1 MKRHQDGVTLIETL
15 VSALITAVGLLGV
28 FELHSTAKRSS
39 FGSLQYVH
47 AHALVTDIVERMRA
61 NPAQLSVY
69 ASREYGMGRFNAP
82 ATLCGATN
90 SDVPACTPQEIAE
103 WDRYSWDQMLT
114 GRDEKVGDRSVGGA
128 NAMQG
133 CITVLDTSVEVV
145 VVWLTLED
153 TTDGAVSGT
162 AAQCGQP
169 DTRRR
174 SVRVETAVVE
184 GI

>member
-1 MKRHQDGVTLIETL
+1 
-15 VSALITAVGLLGV
+15 
-28 FELHSTAKRSS
+28 
-39 FGSLQYVH
+39 
-47 AHALVTDIVERMRA
+47 
-61 NPAQLSVY
+61 
-69 ASREYGMGRFNAP
+69 
-82 ATLCGATN
+82 
-90 SDVPACTPQEIAE
+90 
-103 WDRYSWDQMLT
+103 MLT

-174 SVRVETAVVE
+174 SVRVETTVVE